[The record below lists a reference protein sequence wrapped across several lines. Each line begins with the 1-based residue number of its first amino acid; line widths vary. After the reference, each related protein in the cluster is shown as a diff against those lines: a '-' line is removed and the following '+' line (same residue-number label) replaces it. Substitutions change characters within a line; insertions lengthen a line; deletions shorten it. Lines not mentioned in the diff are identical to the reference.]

1 MKDGEGE
8 PLVVLDPAR
17 VKRRGGR
24 DNPMYSE
31 RLAAEICEVIGASDL
46 SIETLA
52 RQRDHWPAVQT
63 LYEWRYK
70 HRAFDE
76 AFAQAEAMRAS
87 RFMHQLVEIADDDS
101 RDLIDIGEGR
111 VIPNNAAVTRDRLR
125 TETRLKAA
133 ARFDPQR
140 FGDRVEQN
148 IRVGFIP
155 LDEAIHQLK

>member
-1 MKDGEGE
+1 MKDDDKDK
-8 PLVVLDPAR
+8 LVVLDPAR
-17 VKRRGGR
+17 VNVRKPTG
-24 DNPMYSE
+24 PLYSE
-31 RLAAEICEVIGASDL
+31 RLAAEVCETIGASNL
-46 SIETLA
+46 SIETLC
-52 RQRDHWPAVQT
+52 RQNSDRWPTVKT
-63 LYEWRYK
+63 LYEWRYR

-101 RDLIDIGEGR
+101 RDLIESDGKFF
-111 VIPNNAAVTRDRLR
+111 PNNAAVTRDRLR
-125 TETRLKAA
+125 VETRQKAA

>member
-1 MKDGEGE
+1 VKDGEDDS
-8 PLVVLDPAR
+8 LVVLDPAR
-17 VKRRGGR
+17 VKQRRPGVG
-24 DNPMYSE
+24 PTYTQS
-31 RLAAEICEVIGASDL
+31 LAAEVCETIGASDL
-46 SIETLA
+46 SIESLC
-52 RQRDHWPAVQT
+52 RQHADRWPTVKT
-63 LYEWRYK
+63 LYEWRYR

-87 RFMHQLVEIADDDS
+87 RFMHQCVEIADDDS
-101 RDLIDIGEGR
+101 RDLIESDGKSFG
-111 VIPNNAAVTRDRLR
+111 NNTAVTRDRLR
-125 TETRLKAA
+125 IETRLKTA

>member
-1 MKDGEGE
+1 MK
-8 PLVVLDPAR
+8 
-17 VKRRGGR
+17 
-24 DNPMYSE
+24 
-31 RLAAEICEVIGASDL
+31 
-46 SIETLA
+46 
-52 RQRDHWPAVQT
+52 T

-76 AFAQAEAMRAS
+76 AFATAETMRAS
-87 RFMHQLVEIADDDS
+87 RFMHQTVEIADDDS
-101 RDLIDIGEGR
+101 RDLIEIGEGR

-125 TETRLKAA
+125 IETRLKAA

-148 IRVGFIP
+148 VRVGFIP